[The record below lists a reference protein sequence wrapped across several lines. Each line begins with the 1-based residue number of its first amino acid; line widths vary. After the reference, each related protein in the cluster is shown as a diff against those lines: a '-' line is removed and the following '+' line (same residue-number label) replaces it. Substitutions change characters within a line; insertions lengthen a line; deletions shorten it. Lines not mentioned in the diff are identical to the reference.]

1 VPTLEKQATIDE
13 ISDKLGSAKMA
24 ILTEFQGLNVA
35 EMTELRK
42 TLRKSDIDYK
52 VYKNTLVGMAAQQ
65 LGITGIDKY
74 LVGSTALAIIKKDEL
89 ASPTKLLK
97 DFSAKHQ
104 NLKVKA
110 GILNNK
116 VVTPDGVISLINMPP
131 REVLISMVLGGM
143 KAPMAKFMG
152 VLQAPVRDFMSVL
165 RNLADKKEKGIG
177 ATVVPEK
184 SETPETPEIPETPES
199 ENKVEES
206 SSDQQTAESQ

>member
-1 VPTLEKQATIDE
+1 MPTLEKQATIDE

-42 TLRKSDIDYK
+42 TLRKADIDYK

-116 VVTPDGVISLINMPP
+116 VIAPDGVISLINMPP

-143 KAPMAKFMG
+143 KAPMAKLMG

-165 RNLADKKEKGIG
+165 RNLADKKEKGTD
-177 ATVVPEK
+177 ASVVPEIL
-184 SETPETPEIPETPES
+184 ETPETSETPES

-206 SSDQQTAESQ
+206 SSDQQTAENQ

>member
-42 TLRKSDIDYK
+42 TLRKAEIDYK

-74 LVGSTALAIIKKDEL
+74 LVGSTALAIIKKNEL

-116 VVTPDGVISLINMPP
+116 VIAPDSVISLINMPS

-143 KAPMAKFMG
+143 KAPMTKLMG
-152 VLQAPVRDFMSVL
+152 VLQAPIRDFMSVL
-165 RNLADKKEKGIG
+165 RNLADKKEKGTG
-177 ATVVPEK
+177 ASVVPE
-184 SETPETPEIPETPES
+184 TPETPES

-206 SSDQQTAESQ
+206 SSDQQTAGNQ

>member
-42 TLRKSDIDYK
+42 TLRKAEIDYK
-52 VYKNTLVGMAAQQ
+52 VYKNTLVGMAAKQ

-74 LVGSTALAIIKKDEL
+74 LVGSTALAIIKKNEL

-116 VVTPDGVISLINMPP
+116 VIAPDGVISLINMPP

-143 KAPMAKFMG
+143 KAPMTKLMG

-165 RNLADKKEKGIG
+165 RNLADKKEKGTG
-177 ATVVPEK
+177 ASVV
-184 SETPETPEIPETPES
+184 PEIPETPEAPES

-206 SSDQQTAESQ
+206 SSDQQTAENQ

>member
-1 VPTLEKQATIDE
+1 LPTLEKQETIDE
-13 ISDKLGSAKMA
+13 IRGKLGSAKMT

-42 TLRKSDIDYK
+42 ILRKAEIDYK

-110 GILNNK
+110 GILNNR
-116 VVTPDGVISLINMPP
+116 VAAPEDVNSLINMPP
-131 REVLISMVLGGM
+131 REVILSMVLGGM
-143 KAPMAKFMG
+143 KAPMSKLMG
-152 VLQAPVRDFMSVL
+152 VLQAPIRDFMSVL
-165 RNLADKKEKGIG
+165 KNLADKKEKGTG
-177 ATVVPEK
+177 DNNAVV
-184 SETPETPEIPETPES
+184 SEVPASPDNQES

-206 SSDQQTAESQ
+206 SSDQQTAENQ

>member
-42 TLRKSDIDYK
+42 TLRKAEIDYK

-74 LVGSTALAIIKKDEL
+74 LVGSTALAIIKKNEL

-116 VVTPDGVISLINMPP
+116 VIDTDGVISLINMPS

-143 KAPMAKFMG
+143 KAPMTKLMG
-152 VLQAPVRDFMSVL
+152 VLQAPIRDFMSVL
-165 RNLADKKEKGIG
+165 KNLADKKGEGTG
-177 ATVVPEK
+177 ASVVPEI
-184 SETPETPEIPETPES
+184 PETPETPES

-206 SSDQQTAESQ
+206 SSDQQTAENQ

>member
-42 TLRKSDIDYK
+42 TLRKADIDYK

-116 VVTPDGVISLINMPP
+116 VIAPDGVISLINMPP

-143 KAPMAKFMG
+143 KAPMAKLMG

-165 RNLADKKEKGIG
+165 RNLADKKEKGTD
-177 ATVVPEK
+177 ASVVPEIL
-184 SETPETPEIPETPES
+184 ETPETSETPES

-206 SSDQQTAESQ
+206 SSDQQTAENQ

>member
-1 VPTLEKQATIDE
+1 MPTLEKQATIDE

-42 TLRKSDIDYK
+42 TLRKAEIDYK

-116 VVTPDGVISLINMPP
+116 VIAPDGVISLINMPP

-143 KAPMAKFMG
+143 KAPMTKLMG

-165 RNLADKKEKGIG
+165 KNLADKKEKGTG
-177 ATVVPEK
+177 ASVVPE
-184 SETPETPEIPETPES
+184 IPRNTRDPGERKQS
-199 ENKVEES
+199 
-206 SSDQQTAESQ
+206 

>member
-1 VPTLEKQATIDE
+1 MPTLEKQAIIDE

-42 TLRKSDIDYK
+42 TLRKAEIDYK

-116 VVTPDGVISLINMPP
+116 VIAPDGVISLINMPT

-143 KAPMAKFMG
+143 KAPMTKLMG
-152 VLQAPVRDFMSVL
+152 VLQAPIRDFMSVL
-165 RNLADKKEKGIG
+165 KNLADKMEKGTG
-177 ATVVPEK
+177 ASVI
-184 SETPETPEIPETPES
+184 PEIPEIPDTPES

-206 SSDQQTAESQ
+206 SSDQQTAENQ

>member
-1 VPTLEKQATIDE
+1 
-13 ISDKLGSAKMA
+13 
-24 ILTEFQGLNVA
+24 
-35 EMTELRK
+35 
-42 TLRKSDIDYK
+42 
-52 VYKNTLVGMAAQQ
+52 MAAQQ

-131 REVLISMVLGGM
+131 RDVLISMVLGGM

-177 ATVVPEK
+177 ASVVPEK

>member
-1 VPTLEKQATIDE
+1 MPTLEKQATIDE
-13 ISDKLGSAKMA
+13 ISNKIGSAKMA

-42 TLRKSDIDYK
+42 TLRKADIDYK

-74 LVGSTALAIIKKDEL
+74 LVGSTALAIIKKDEFV
-89 ASPTKLLK
+89 SPTKLLK

-116 VVTPDGVISLINMPP
+116 VIAPDGVISLINMPP

-143 KAPMAKFMG
+143 KAPMTKLMG
-152 VLQAPVRDFMSVL
+152 VLQAPIRDFMSVL
-165 RNLADKKEKGIG
+165 RNLADKKEKGTG
-177 ATVVPEK
+177 ASVVPEIP
-184 SETPETPEIPETPES
+184 ETPETSETPES

-206 SSDQQTAESQ
+206 SSDQQTAENQ